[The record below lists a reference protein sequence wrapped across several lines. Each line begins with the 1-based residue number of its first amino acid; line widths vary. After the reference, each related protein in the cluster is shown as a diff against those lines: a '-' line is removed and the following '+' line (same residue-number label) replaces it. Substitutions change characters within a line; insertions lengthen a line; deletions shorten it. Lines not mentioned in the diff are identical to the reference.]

1 MSFTLE
7 VISELLEAETSKTC
21 CRKAM
26 LFGLFCSATL
36 SEDKKNQL
44 SAEFKSEEAALFAAR
59 ILQKQFAAQAE
70 PIPTVRAGRRLYR
83 IDVTSKALHSFV
95 SALDRDSAQTVS
107 ELVGYRCGECAHS
120 FIRGAFI
127 ASGTINDPQKSYH
140 LEFSMPSAARAQKL
154 TAMLDD
160 IVPSPKTTLRAQKVG
175 VYYKSNESIFDLLNY
190 MGAGQSRFLLTNTFI
205 ERDIR
210 NSENRATN
218 CVASNISKS
227 VDAAMK
233 QIEAIRILTD
243 SGKLLSLPEELRYTA
258 ELRVEN
264 PSASLFELSH
274 LHEPPISKSGLNR
287 RLTKLLEE
295 AEAVIAENKNAV

>member
-7 VISELLEAETSKTC
+7 VISELLETEAAKTC

-26 LFGLFCSATL
+26 LFGLFYSAKL
-36 SEDKKNQL
+36 SEDKKNHV
-44 SAEFKSEEAALFAAR
+44 SAEFKNEEAALFAAK
-59 ILQKQFAAQAE
+59 ILQRQFAAQTE
-70 PIPTVRAGRRLYR
+70 PIPTVRAGRKLYR
-83 IDVTSKALHSFV
+83 IEVVSKPLSAFIC
-95 SALDRDSAQTVS
+95 ALDRDADQSLHQ
-107 ELVGYRCGECAHS
+107 LVGYRCAECAHS

-127 ASGTINDPQKSYH
+127 AAGTINDPKKSYH
-140 LEFSMPSAARAQKL
+140 LEFSMPNNFRAQKL
-154 TAMLDD
+154 AAALKDA
-160 IVPSPKTTLRAQKVG
+160 VAPPKMTSRVQKTG

-190 MGAGQSRFLLTNTFI
+190 MGAGQSRFLITNTFI

-210 NSENRATN
+210 NAENRATN

-233 QIEAIRILTD
+233 QIEAIRILTE
-243 SGKLLSLPEELRYTA
+243 SGKILSLPEELRYTA

-264 PSASLFELSH
+264 PSASLFELSY

-287 RLTKLLEE
+287 RLTRILEE
-295 AEAVIAENKNAV
+295 ADALTNENK

>member
-7 VISELLEAETSKTC
+7 VISELLEAETAKTC

-26 LFGLFCSATL
+26 LFGLFCSAKL
-36 SEDKKNQL
+36 SEDKKNHV
-44 SAEFKSEEAALFAAR
+44 SAEFKSEEAALFASR
-59 ILQKQFAAQAE
+59 ILQKQFAAQSD
-70 PIPTVRAGRRLYR
+70 PISTVRAGRRLYR
-83 IDVTSKALHSFV
+83 IDVSSKPLSSFV
-95 SALDRDSAQTVS
+95 SALDREEDRSLR

-127 ASGTINDPQKSYH
+127 AAGTINDPQKSYH
-140 LEFSMPSAARAQKL
+140 LEFSMPTSARAQKL
-154 TAMLDD
+154 TAELDN
-160 IVPSPKTTLRAQKVG
+160 IVSSPKMTIRAQKIG

-190 MGAGQSRFLLTNTFI
+190 MGAGQSRFLITNTFI

-210 NSENRATN
+210 NAENRATN

-233 QIEAIRILTD
+233 QIEAIRILTE
-243 SGKLLSLPEELRYTA
+243 SGKILSLPEELRYTA

-264 PSASLFELSH
+264 PSASLFELSY

-287 RLTKLLEE
+287 RLTRLLEE
-295 AEAVIAENKNAV
+295 ADAIINELK